1 MTKKVESGKSK
12 VLVVD
17 DHPVLRQGISQL
29 IALEDDMMVC
39 GEAADA
45 ASALKVA
52 EEQEPDVA
60 IVDIS
65 LKDSNGIDLIKDML
79 VRWPKLPVLVLSMH
93 NESFYAERVFRAG
106 AKGYVTKGE
115 PSSKVIEGIRKVLEG
130 EVYVSEKLATKMICK
145 MMGGRIDTDGYSIDR
160 LSDREFLVFELIG
173 QGLQTREIARK
184 LHLSVKTIDAH
195 RENIKTKLKLGNATE
210 LLKTAIHWVQFERGS

>member
-1 MTKKVESGKSK
+1 MVKKPESGKRK

-17 DHPVLRQGISQL
+17 DHPVLRQGLSQL

-39 GEAADA
+39 GEAPDA
-45 ASALKVA
+45 VSALKVA
-52 EEQEPDVA
+52 EEQKPDVA

-65 LKDSNGIDLIKDML
+65 LKDSNGIDLIKSML
-79 VRWPKLPVLVLSMH
+79 IRWPKLPVLVLSMH

-106 AKGYVTKGE
+106 ARGYVTKGE
-115 PSSKVIEGIRKVLEG
+115 PSSKVIEGIRKVLDG

-145 MMGGRIDTDGYSIDR
+145 LMGGRIDSDGYSIDR
-160 LSDREFLVFELIG
+160 LSDREFQVFELIG

-195 RENIKTKLKLGNATE
+195 RENIKNKLKLENATE